1 MKKIFFFIP
10 AILLTAYYS
19 GLAFGAGAAA
29 VQPILWMGLVL
40 LWGGGLLLSRGFIW
54 GAFCGAL
61 PGLMLIYQSTQENT
75 QPFCFDLPLGLAL
88 LLFYMF
94 CVCALFQRT

>member
-40 LWGGGLLLSRGFIW
+40 LWEIGRASCR
-54 GAFCGAL
+54 
-61 PGLMLIYQSTQENT
+61 ER
-75 QPFCFDLPLGLAL
+75 
-88 LLFYMF
+88 
-94 CVCALFQRT
+94 V